1 MMNLFKRIM
10 YINELKENRNSF
22 HKTVRTV
29 AKKIDDS
36 FAMPSDVGLTP
47 EEKDAVDAYWSRYR
61 FAYPKIDY
69 KSFATFKNRYGQF
82 DVRHCPGPIRSKY
95 FYQYFNTEGYMGA
108 LQNKCLL
115 NKLFPGIKTPMN
127 VVRYMRGF
135 FYDKNYVWIKKSTAY
150 RICMEELS
158 KGNSLIFKPSNVGGG
173 RGVTIIDAGSDSAD
187 MIIKS
192 CLDNPHAAFVIQRLI
207 KQNEFLNAFN
217 DSSFNTIRITS
228 LLYKGKVHVLAGL
241 IRIGQPGSRID
252 NFSQGGCI
260 LGFDIN
266 TGKCNKWALTKKNER
281 ITELPS
287 GLDLTQDFFVPNI
300 DQLKKTVRKL
310 HVQIPYLR
318 LVSWDIGIDDSE
330 EFTLIENNAMGMIQI
345 HEAVTGPIFGE
356 LLDDL
361 LDDYLLKKF
370 YYTGANLSYTYRE
383 YDDHVEIESYDGK
396 AVKVRVPDKIKGKPV
411 TRILPNAFG
420 NRIKKV
426 IVSRTISEQSESVL
440 LGVKKVDL
448 I

>member
-1 MMNLFKRIM
+1 M
-10 YINELKENRNSF
+10 
-22 HKTVRTV
+22 
-29 AKKIDDS
+29 
-36 FAMPSDVGLTP
+36 
-47 EEKDAVDAYWSRYR
+47 
-61 FAYPKIDY
+61 
-69 KSFATFKNRYGQF
+69 
-82 DVRHCPGPIRSKY
+82 
-95 FYQYFNTEGYMGA
+95 
-108 LQNKCLL
+108 
-115 NKLFPGIKTPMN
+115 
-127 VVRYMRGF
+127 
-135 FYDKNYVWIKKSTAY
+135 
-150 RICMEELS
+150 
-158 KGNSLIFKPSNVGGG
+158 
-173 RGVTIIDAGSDSAD
+173 
-187 MIIKS
+187 
-192 CLDNPHAAFVIQRLI
+192 
-207 KQNEFLNAFN
+207 
-217 DSSFNTIRITS
+217 
-228 LLYKGKVHVLAGL
+228 
-241 IRIGQPGSRID
+241 
-252 NFSQGGCI
+252 
-260 LGFDIN
+260 
-266 TGKCNKWALTKKNER
+266 
-281 ITELPS
+281 
-287 GLDLTQDFFVPNI
+287 PNI

-361 LDDYLLKKF
+361 LDDYLLEKF